1 MIIIGPS
8 LLSGIGQ
15 QGFKYTKLFDGAKYH
30 ELGTVYPESD
40 YGLIYVLPIQGH
52 MAHIEYAKKRVKHLA
67 CMTICETETVHED
80 YGLIMKEFK
89 RVAVP
94 SEFCKR
100 VFSRQFPK
108 NTFYVIHAHVP
119 DPPKEKPYTFYHIGN
134 ILDRR
139 KNFKAILE
147 AFVRLN
153 EPHTRLLVKATC
165 NKDVKLN
172 IPRVEIINGLV
183 SDEEMDK
190 IHDRSD
196 CYVSF
201 SHSEGIGL
209 GAVEA
214 ALRDKPVIITGYGA
228 PSEYVKTPYVIDCEL
243 GEVGVNDFLFKKD
256 MLWGNP
262 NFDQLLE
269 FMRHAYENRVREMN
283 HAYTRKLISKENV
296 LHEFILNVMGEEN
309 DDTSENGATH
319 HGIFLD
325 NQGHHQVVND

>member
-15 QGFKYTKLFDGAKYH
+15 QGFKYTKLFKDAKYH
-30 ELGTVYPESD
+30 ELGSEYPESE
-40 YGLIYVLPIQGH
+40 YGLIYILPIQGH
-52 MAHIEYAKKRVKHLA
+52 MKYIEYAKKRVKHLA

-89 RVAVP
+89 RVAVS

-100 VFSRQFPK
+100 VFSRQFPD
-108 NTFYVIHAHVP
+108 NEFYVIHAHVP
-119 DPPKEKPYTFYHIGN
+119 DPPNEKPYTFYHIGN
-134 ILDRR
+134 IMDRR
-139 KNFKAILE
+139 KNFRGILE
-147 AFVRLN
+147 AFMRLN
-153 EPHTRLLVKATC
+153 EPNTRLLVKATC
-165 NKDVKLN
+165 NKDVKVNL
-172 IPRVEIINGLV
+172 PRVEIINGLIP
-183 SDEEMDK
+183 DDEMDK

-228 PSEYVKTPYVIDCEL
+228 ASEYVKTPYTIDCEL
-243 GEVGVNDFLFKKD
+243 QEVGADDFLFKKD

-269 FMRHAYENRVREMN
+269 FMRHAYENRVREMD
-283 HAYTRKLISKENV
+283 HTHTKKLIGKENV
-296 LHEFILNVMGEEN
+296 LQEFILNVIGKEHDE
-309 DDTSENGATH
+309 AC
-319 HGIFLD
+319 
-325 NQGHHQVVND
+325 